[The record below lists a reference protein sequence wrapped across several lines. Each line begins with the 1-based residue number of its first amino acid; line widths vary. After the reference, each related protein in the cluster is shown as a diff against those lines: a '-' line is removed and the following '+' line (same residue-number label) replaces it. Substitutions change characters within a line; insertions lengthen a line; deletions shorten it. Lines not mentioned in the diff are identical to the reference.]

1 MKFKLRNHKPKIL
14 DAIVKIWD
22 FKKRPDLDFAFRD
35 VSRNESSDINRD
47 IVKMLISK
55 LIDSNVTTM
64 KKKKTKSKISFSNK
78 KFNSNSYQR

>member
-1 MKFKLRNHKPKIL
+1 
-14 DAIVKIWD
+14 
-22 FKKRPDLDFAFRD
+22 
-35 VSRNESSDINRD
+35 
-47 IVKMLISK
+47 MLISK